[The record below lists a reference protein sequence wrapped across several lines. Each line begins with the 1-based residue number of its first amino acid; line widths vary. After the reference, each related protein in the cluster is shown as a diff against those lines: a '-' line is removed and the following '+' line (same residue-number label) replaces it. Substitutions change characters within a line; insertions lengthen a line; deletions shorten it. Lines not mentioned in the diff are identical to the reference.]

1 MIQMTA
7 NILANEPLNQDCW
20 RMTLDAQQ
28 IASEIKPGQFVHV
41 KLSGGKGPLFRRPL
55 SVFRR
60 IERNGNMLGIEIVY
74 KVVGLGTK
82 LMAELRGGDSLDVL
96 GPQGHGFE
104 WNRERPTQV
113 VLAGGTGAA
122 CLFML
127 AEELSQAG
135 LPLTILLGGQSK
147 GAVLLEREFA
157 VLKGQVMVSTDDGSY
172 GYHGLVTQ
180 MLENALETGKLSSD
194 CAIYASGPEPMLK
207 SLASI
212 CQKLSIPAQVSME
225 RHMMCGIGACLGC
238 VCKVNPH
245 RVSQHRD
252 LDCSHIQFV
261 ADREFGYALVCKD
274 GPVFDINEVVFDE

>member
-1 MIQMTA
+1 MIA
-7 NILANEPLNQDCW
+7 DILANEPLNQDCW
-20 RMTLDAQQ
+20 RMTLDAPQ
-28 IASEIKPGQFVHV
+28 IASEIKPGQFIHV
-41 KLSGGKGPLFRRPL
+41 KLPGAKGPLFRRPL

-82 LMAELRGGDSLDVL
+82 LMAELRRGDSLDVL

-104 WNRERPTQV
+104 WDPKRPAQA

-127 AEELSQAG
+127 AEELSRAG
-135 LPLTILLGGQSK
+135 LPLTILLGGQTK
-147 GAVLLEREFA
+147 GAVLLEKEFA
-157 VLKGQVMVSTDDGSY
+157 ALKGRVMVSTDDGSY

-180 MLENALETGKLSSD
+180 MLENALETGSLSSD

-212 CQKLSIPAQVSME
+212 CQRLGIPAQVSME
-225 RHMMCGIGACLGC
+225 RHMMCGIGACLAC
-238 VCKVNPH
+238 VCKVNLH
-245 RVSQHRD
+245 HISTHRD
-252 LDCSHIQFV
+252 PDSSHIQFV
-261 ADREFGYALVCKD
+261 ADREFGHALVCKD